1 VALLDEHGPELGS
14 VFVFLLCVSSSDVGE
29 FDHHVEEDGFDADF
43 TEFVEVGE
51 DSFQN
56 KHDDDCADDHVGSFE
71 TGEKSIH
78 LFFNILCVLHTL

>member
-1 VALLDEHGPELGS
+1 MALLDEHGPELGS

-43 TEFVEVGE
+43 TQFVEVGE

-56 KHDDDCADDHVGSFE
+56 KHADDCCNEHVGRFE
-71 TGEKSIH
+71 LCEKYIH
-78 LFFNILCVLHTL
+78 FPFNILCVLHTL